1 MPTRDDCLQLDA
13 QDPLAP
19 LREAFE
25 LPDGVVYLDGNSLG
39 PLPRRAAERAAQV
52 VAQEWGEGL
61 IRSWNSAGWFALPR
75 RLGDRLAPL
84 IGAAAGE
91 VLVTDT
97 TSVNLFKLLAA
108 MLAHQHGSDPRRRVI
123 VSERGNFPT
132 DLHIAQ
138 GLARL
143 LQQGHELRLV
153 DRAEDIPAAVA
164 DDVAVLM
171 LTQVDYRSGA
181 LHDMAALTRL
191 AHGHGALALWDL
203 AHSAGALPVDLR
215 GADAD
220 AAVGCTYKYLNGG
233 PGAPAFLWVAPRWQP
248 VFETPLSGWW
258 GHAEPFAM
266 EPQYRPDAGVG
277 RFLCGT
283 QAMVS
288 LSLVECGLEIFERTD
303 MAAVRAKSLAL
314 TDLFIALVQE
324 RCAGFPLTLV
334 TPREHARR
342 GSQVSWQHPQ
352 GYAVMQALIE
362 RGVIGDYREPGIL
375 RFGFTPLYTRF
386 IDAWDAVEALRD
398 VLQSQAWQ
406 QPRFQTRSAVT

>member
-1 MPTRDDCLQLDA
+1 MPNRDDCLQLDA
-13 QDPLAP
+13 HDPLAP
-19 LREAFE
+19 LRAAFE
-25 LPDGVVYLDGNSLG
+25 LPPSVVYLDGNSLG
-39 PLPRRAAERAAQV
+39 ARPRAAAARAAQV
-52 VAQEWGEGL
+52 VQQEWGEGL

-84 IGAAAGE
+84 IGAGAGE

-97 TSVNLFKLLAA
+97 TSVNLFKLLGA
-108 MLAHQHGSDPRRRVI
+108 LLRLQHERDARRRVI

-138 GLARL
+138 GLARML
-143 LQQGHELRLV
+143 RQGHELRLV
-153 DRAEDIPAAVA
+153 DRAEDIPAALG

-171 LTQVDYRSGA
+171 LTQVDYRTGA

-191 AHGHGALALWDL
+191 AHERGALALWDL

-233 PGAPAFLWVAPRWQP
+233 PGAPAFLWIAPRWQG
-248 VFETPLSGWW
+248 VLETPLSGWW

-266 EPQYRPDAGVG
+266 EPQYRPDAGIG

-283 QAMVS
+283 QGIVS
-288 LSLVECGLEIFERTD
+288 QALVECGLEVFERTD
-303 MAAVRAKSLAL
+303 MAAVRHKSLAL
-314 TDLFIALVQE
+314 TDLFIALVEQ
-324 RCAGFPLTLV
+324 RCGAHPLTLI
-334 TPREHARR
+334 TPRQHERR

-352 GYAVMQALIE
+352 GYAVMQALIG

-386 IDAWDAVEALRD
+386 IDVWDAVEALRA
-398 VLQSQAWQ
+398 VLDGEEWKQE
-406 QPRFQTRSAVT
+406 RFQVRTAVT

>member
-13 QDPLAP
+13 RDPLAS
-19 LREAFE
+19 LRDAFE
-25 LPDGVVYLDGNSLG
+25 LPPGIVYLDGNSLG
-39 PLPRRAAERAAQV
+39 ARPKSAAARAAQV
-52 VAQEWGEGL
+52 VQQEWGEGL

-84 IGAAAGE
+84 IGAGPDE

-108 MLAHQHGSDPRRRVI
+108 MLRLQGERDARRRVI
-123 VSERGNFPT
+123 VAERGNFPT

-138 GLARL
+138 GLARML
-143 LQQGHELRLV
+143 RQGHELRLV
-153 DRAEDIPAAVA
+153 DAAEHIPAALGE
-164 DDVAVLM
+164 DVAVLM
-171 LTQVDYRSGA
+171 LTQVDYRTGA
-181 LHDMAALTRL
+181 LHDLAALTRL
-191 AHGHGALALWDL
+191 AHAHGALMLWDL

-220 AAVGCTYKYLNGG
+220 GAVGCTYKYLNGG
-233 PGAPAFLWVAPRWQP
+233 PGAPAFLWLAPRWHGA
-248 VFETPLSGWW
+248 FESPLSGWW

-266 EPQYRPDAGVG
+266 EPQYRPDPGVG

-283 QAMVS
+283 QGIVS
-288 LSLVECGLEIFERTD
+288 QALVECGLEVFERTD
-303 MAAVRAKSLAL
+303 MVAVRGKSLAL
-314 TDLFIALVQE
+314 TDLFIALVEQ
-324 RCAGFPLTLV
+324 RCGQHPLTLV

-386 IDAWDAVEALRD
+386 IDVWEAVEALRA
-398 VLQSQAWQ
+398 VLDDEEWQ
-406 QPRFQTRSAVT
+406 QARFRVRSAVT

>member
-13 QDPLAP
+13 RDALAP
-19 LREAFE
+19 LRDAFE
-25 LPDGVVYLDGNSLG
+25 LPPGVVYLDGNSLG
-39 PLPRRAAERAAQV
+39 ARPKSAAARAAQV
-52 VAQEWGEGL
+52 VQQEWGEGL

-84 IGAAAGE
+84 IGAGADE

-108 MLAHQHGSDPRRRVI
+108 MLRLQARRDARRRVI
-123 VSERGNFPT
+123 VAERGNFPT

-138 GLARL
+138 GLIAM

-153 DRAEDIPAAVA
+153 DSADAIPAALGA
-164 DDVAVLM
+164 DVAVLM
-171 LTQVDYRSGA
+171 LTQVDYRTGA
-181 LHDMAALTRL
+181 LHDMGALTRQ
-191 AHGHGALALWDL
+191 AHEHGALMLWDL

-220 AAVGCTYKYLNGG
+220 GAVGCTYKYLNGG
-233 PGAPAFLWVAPRWQP
+233 PGAPAFLWLAPRWHGE
-248 VFETPLSGWW
+248 FESPLSGWW

-266 EPQYRPDAGVG
+266 EPQYRPGPGVG

-283 QAMVS
+283 QAIVS
-288 LSLVECGLEIFERTD
+288 QALVECGLEVFERTG
-303 MAAVRAKSLAL
+303 MAAVRHKSLAL
-314 TDLFIALVQE
+314 TDLFIALVEQ
-324 RCAGFPLTLV
+324 RCAAHPLTLI

-352 GYAVMQALIE
+352 GYAVMQALIH

-386 IDAWDAVEALRD
+386 IDVWDAVEALRA
-398 VLQSQAWQ
+398 VLDGEEWRQE
-406 QPRFQTRSAVT
+406 RFQVRSAVT

>member
-13 QDPLAP
+13 RDPLAS
-19 LREAFE
+19 LRDAFE
-25 LPDGVVYLDGNSLG
+25 LPPGIVYLDGNSLG
-39 PLPRRAAERAAQV
+39 ARPKSAAARAAQV
-52 VAQEWGEGL
+52 VQQEWGEGL

-84 IGAAAGE
+84 IGAGPDE

-108 MLAHQHGSDPRRRVI
+108 MLRLQGERDARRRVI
-123 VSERGNFPT
+123 VAERGNFPT

-138 GLARL
+138 GLARML
-143 LQQGHELRLV
+143 RQGHELRLV
-153 DRAEDIPAAVA
+153 EAAGDIPAALGE
-164 DDVAVLM
+164 DVAVLM
-171 LTQVDYRSGA
+171 LTQVDYRTGA
-181 LHDMAALTRL
+181 LHDLAAMTRL
-191 AHGHGALALWDL
+191 AHAHGALMLWDL

-220 AAVGCTYKYLNGG
+220 GAVGCTYKYLNGG
-233 PGAPAFLWVAPRWQP
+233 PGAPAFLWLAPRWHGT
-248 VFETPLSGWW
+248 FESPLSGWW

-266 EPQYRPDAGVG
+266 EPQYRPDPGVG

-283 QAMVS
+283 QGIVS
-288 LSLVECGLEIFERTD
+288 QALVECGLELFERTD
-303 MAAVRAKSLAL
+303 MAAVRGKSLAL
-314 TDLFIALVQE
+314 TDLFIALVEE
-324 RCAGFPLTLV
+324 RCAAHPLTLV

-386 IDAWDAVEALRD
+386 IDVWEAVEALRV
-398 VLQSQAWQ
+398 VLDDEEWKQA
-406 QPRFQTRSAVT
+406 RFQVRSAVT

>member
-13 QDPLAP
+13 RDPLAG
-19 LREAFE
+19 LREAFD
-25 LPDGVVYLDGNSLG
+25 LPPGVVYLDGNSLG
-39 PLPRRAAERAAQV
+39 PRPKAAAERAAQV
-52 VAQEWGEGL
+52 VVQEWGQGL
-61 IRSWNSAGWFALPR
+61 IRSWNDAGWFTLPR

-84 IGAAAGE
+84 IGAGPGE

-108 MLAHQHGSDPRRRVI
+108 MLAHQHARQPRRRAI
-123 VSERGNFPT
+123 VCERGNFPT

-138 GLARL
+138 GLAKL

-153 DRAEDIPAAVA
+153 DRAEDIPAALA

-171 LTQVDYRSGA
+171 LTQVDYRTGA
-181 LHDMAALTRL
+181 LHDMAALTAL

-233 PGAPAFLWVAPRWQP
+233 PGSPAFLWVAPRWQA

-266 EPQYRPDAGVG
+266 EPQYRPDPGVG

-283 QAMVS
+283 QAIVS
-288 LSLVECGLEIFERTD
+288 QSLVACGLDVFERTD
-303 MAAVRAKSLAL
+303 MACLRTKSLAL
-314 TDLFIALVQE
+314 TDLFIALVEE
-324 RCAGFPLTLV
+324 RCAGFPLELV

-342 GSQVSWQHPQ
+342 GSQVSWRHPQ
-352 GYAVMQALIE
+352 GYAVMQALIAA
-362 RGVIGDYREPGIL
+362 GVIGDYREPGIL

-386 IDAWDAVEALRD
+386 VDVWEAVEALRD
-398 VLQSQAWQ
+398 VLQNETWREA
-406 QPRFQTRSAVT
+406 RFQTRSAVT